1 MFSGIRLRL
10 LVLAVALAAPTI
22 GYQLWASAQ
31 SRAAAMSQ
39 AKAWITDLTR
49 QAATEQNDALHDA
62 ANLLH
67 VLKQVPAVSG
77 ATPEACH
84 ALLREITNEH
94 PRLDMFAV
102 MRPNGSIA
110 CTSTESMPPT
120 FTVADRAWFQQ
131 ATAADA
137 PAAVVSEI
145 LISRAFGQPG
155 VVVATGCPPNRDGT
169 RGAISALMNLSWFK
183 DIATSLS
190 TSKGASIQIVN
201 GKAGTLIAQFGDP
214 GYAMSGQP
222 LPPVLADA
230 IKTSTQGTVEIN
242 TADHGV
248 DIVGFRRLP
257 ADNGANSTV
266 VIHLNKAA
274 VVSEADRHLVL
285 GLLTDMAAM
294 TCGVMIAWA
303 VAELSIVRPLSS
315 LARMA
320 VSFGGGN
327 LEARVQ
333 VDEFSV
339 SELKILGNTLNRA
352 VEQVQLRDHE
362 LEKLTLRDPLTG
374 LANRRCFDS
383 ALDLAWKRA
392 KRNGSSIA
400 LIMVDVDYFK
410 LFNDT
415 YGHLAGD
422 ECLRSIAKAVA
433 MRARS
438 TDDIVSRYGGE
449 EIAILIPNIDLHDAA
464 AMADRV
470 VLEVRNLELPHRA
483 SPTEWISVSAGLA
496 LMMPRDDG
504 IGPHALIEAAD
515 RALYEAKRSGR
526 DRAVCAEL
534 ETRAGSHA

>member
-1 MFSGIRLRL
+1 M
-10 LVLAVALAAPTI
+10 A
-22 GYQLWASAQ
+22 
-31 SRAAAMSQ
+31 Q
-39 AKAWITDLTR
+39 AKAWITELTR
-49 QAATEQNDALHDA
+49 QAATEQNDSIQDA
-62 ANLLH
+62 ANLLR
-67 VLKQVPAVSG
+67 VLKHVPTVSG
-77 ATPEACH
+77 ATPDACH

-94 PRLDMFAV
+94 PRLGMLAV

-110 CTSTESMPPT
+110 CTSTQPIPPT
-120 FTVADRAWFQQ
+120 FTVTDRAWFKQ
-131 ATAADA
+131 ATATDA
-137 PAAVVSEI
+137 PATIISEI
-145 LISRAFGQPG
+145 LISRALGQPG
-155 VVVATGCPPNRDGT
+155 VVVATGCPPNSDGT
-169 RGAISALMNLSWFK
+169 RGAISALMSLSWFK

-190 TSKGASIQIVN
+190 TSKGASIQIVD
-201 GKAGTLIAQFGDP
+201 GKAGTVIAQFGDP

-222 LPPVLADA
+222 LPPVLANA
-230 IKTSTQGTVEIN
+230 IKTGTQGTIEVN
-242 TADHGV
+242 TPDRGV
-248 DIVGFRRLP
+248 DIVGFRWLP
-257 ADNGANSTV
+257 TDAGFNSTV
-266 VIHLNKAA
+266 VIHLNKA
-274 VVSEADRHLVL
+274 VVVAEADRHLVL
-285 GLLTDMAAM
+285 GLLTDLTAL

-303 VAELSIVRPLSS
+303 VAEWSIVRPLSS

-327 LEARVQ
+327 LEARVR

-392 KRNGSSIA
+392 ERSGSSIA
-400 LIMVDVDYFK
+400 LIMIDVDYFK

-422 ECLRSIAKAVA
+422 ECLRSIAKAIA

-464 AMADRV
+464 SMADRV

-483 SPTEWISVSAGLA
+483 SPTEWVSVSAGLA
-496 LMMPRDDG
+496 LMTPKDDG
-504 IGPHALIEAAD
+504 TGPHALIEAAD

-526 DRAVCAEL
+526 DRAVCAEI

>member
-1 MFSGIRLRL
+1 
-10 LVLAVALAAPTI
+10 
-22 GYQLWASAQ
+22 
-31 SRAAAMSQ
+31 MSQ
-39 AKAWITDLTR
+39 AKAWITELSR
-49 QAATEQNDALHDA
+49 QAAAEQNDSLQDA
-62 ANLLH
+62 ANLLR
-67 VLKQVPAVSG
+67 VLKHVPTVSG
-77 ATPEACH
+77 TTPEACH

-94 PRLDMFAV
+94 PRLDMLAV
-102 MRPNGSIA
+102 MRADGSIA
-110 CTSTESMPPT
+110 CTSTQPVPPT
-120 FTVADRAWFQQ
+120 FNVADRAWFQQ
-131 ATAADA
+131 ATAIDA
-137 PAAVVSEI
+137 PATIVSEI
-145 LISRAFGQPG
+145 LISRARGQPG
-155 VVVATGCPPNRDGT
+155 VVVATGCPPNSNGT
-169 RGAISALMNLSWFK
+169 RGSISALMSLSWFK
-183 DIATSLS
+183 EIATSLS
-190 TSKGASIQIVN
+190 TSKGASIQIVD
-201 GKAGTLIAQFGDP
+201 GKTGTVIAQFGDP

-222 LPPVLADA
+222 ISPALANA
-230 IKTSTQGTVEIN
+230 IKTTSQGIIEVN
-242 TADHGV
+242 TPDRGI
-248 DIVGFRRLP
+248 DIVGFRWLP
-257 ADNGANSTV
+257 TDAGSNSTV
-266 VIHLNKAA
+266 VIRLNKAV

-285 GLLTDMAAM
+285 GLLTDMTAL

-383 ALDLAWKRA
+383 ALDLTWKRA

-410 LFNDT
+410 LFNDS

-422 ECLRSIAKAVA
+422 ECLRSIAKAIA

-449 EIAILIPNIDLHDAA
+449 EIAILIPDIDLHDAVS
-464 AMADRV
+464 MADRV
-470 VLEVRNLELPHRA
+470 VLEVRNLELPHRG
-483 SPTEWISVSAGLA
+483 SPTEWVSVSAGVA
-496 LMMPRDDG
+496 IMMPREDG
-504 IGPHALIEAAD
+504 VGPDALIEAAD

-526 DRAVCAEL
+526 DRAVCAGL
-534 ETRAGSHA
+534 ETTAGSHA

>member
-1 MFSGIRLRL
+1 
-10 LVLAVALAAPTI
+10 
-22 GYQLWASAQ
+22 
-31 SRAAAMSQ
+31 MSQ
-39 AKAWITDLTR
+39 AKVWITELMR
-49 QAATEQNDALHDA
+49 QAVTEQNDSVQDA
-62 ANLLH
+62 ANLLR
-67 VLKQVPAVSG
+67 VLKHVPTVS
-77 ATPEACH
+77 ATTPEACH
-84 ALLREITNEH
+84 ALLRELTNEH
-94 PRLDMFAV
+94 PRLDMLGV
-102 MRPNGSIA
+102 MRADGSIA
-110 CTSTESMPPT
+110 CTSTQPAPPT
-120 FTVADRAWFQQ
+120 FNVADRAWFKQ
-131 ATAADA
+131 ATAIDA
-137 PAAVVSEI
+137 PATIVSEI
-145 LISRAFGQPG
+145 LISRARGQPG
-155 VVVATGCPPNRDGT
+155 VVVAIGCPPNSDGT
-169 RGAISALMNLSWFK
+169 RGALSALINLSWFK

-190 TSKGASIQIVN
+190 TSKGATIQIVN
-201 GKAGTLIAQFGDP
+201 VKAGTVIAQFGDP
-214 GYAMSGQP
+214 GYAMSGQSLSP
-222 LPPVLADA
+222 DLANV
-230 IKTSTQGTVEIN
+230 IKTTAQGIIEIN
-242 TADHGV
+242 TPDRGV
-248 DIVGFRRLP
+248 DIVGFRWLP
-257 ADNGANSTV
+257 TDAGSNSGI
-266 VIHLNKAA
+266 VIRLNKA
-274 VVSEADRHLVL
+274 VVVAEADRHLVL
-285 GLLTDMAAM
+285 ALLTDMTAL

-352 VEQVQLRDHE
+352 VEQVQLRDLE
-362 LEKLTLRDPLTG
+362 LEKLSLRDPLTG

-392 KRNGSSIA
+392 KRSGSSIA

-410 LFNDT
+410 LFNDS

-422 ECLRSIAKAVA
+422 ECLRTIAKAIA

-483 SPTEWISVSAGLA
+483 SPTEWVSVSAGLA
-496 LMMPRDDG
+496 LMIPRDDG
-504 IGPHALIEAAD
+504 TGPDALIEAAD

-526 DRAVCAEL
+526 DRAVCAGL
-534 ETRAGSHA
+534 ETEAGSPA